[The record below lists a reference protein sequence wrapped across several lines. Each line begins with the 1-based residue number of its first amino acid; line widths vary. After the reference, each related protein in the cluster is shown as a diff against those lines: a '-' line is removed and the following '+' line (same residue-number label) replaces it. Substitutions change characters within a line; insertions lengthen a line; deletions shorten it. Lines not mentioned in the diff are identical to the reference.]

1 MENFFA
7 VAADVPTPQALAKNH
22 QKNNLP
28 MKLKKCLKAY
38 YGTDDKLRVE
48 AFDPE
53 IGYFGMCYAKDFIES
68 VVIKKP
74 SAQEILDGI
83 E

>member
-1 MENFFA
+1 
-7 VAADVPTPQALAKNH
+7 
-22 QKNNLP
+22 